1 MYTLISYEHAL
12 EIHENTRHD
21 YGETEGGVRDDGAP
35 LQSALAR
42 VEMGVHYGQ
51 YKDVIEAAAALWE
64 SLTMNHP
71 FHNVNKRTALHIVAM
86 FLRENGIEMGIPL
99 PPEKEAKVIAVF
111 KTYFADRDAF
121 SLKDGLETLLRD
133 TLIG

>member
-1 MYTLISYEHAL
+1 MKLVSYELAL
-12 EIHENTRHD
+12 RTHDKIRHE

-42 VEMGVHYGQ
+42 VEMGIHYGQ

-86 FLRENGIEMGIPL
+86 FLRENGVTMGIPL
-99 PPEKEAKVIAVF
+99 PPEQNLEVIAVF
-111 KTYFADRDAF
+111 SKYFADKDAF